1 MIDIVADAKQWLLG
15 DGVWQMDR
23 THTEY
28 CHRHHVTC
36 LVARLVREVEQS
48 RLIAQTL
55 SRTTSLIGLDPEKIK

>member
-15 DGVWQMDR
+15 DGV
-23 THTEY
+23 
-28 CHRHHVTC
+28 C

-55 SRTTSLIGLDPEKIK
+55 SSTTSLIGLDPEKIK